1 MNSNECKLKI
11 KICYKGKQFET
22 ESEDIIPLQ
31 KIKEISIE
39 KFDIIKED
47 EKFINF
53 EYHSNKENKNHPI
66 ENEDNIIRYADE
78 DNSGNLFC
86 NLELVINNP
95 KSNLKVSKL
104 SNEIK
109 GEKIENKKPSVID
122 INKITDKVKTDI
134 KQDEKE
140 NNINEINKLKLDI
153 ENIKKRFNF
162 ELTNLQK
169 ENSEKEQKV
178 KDSKNLINNLKENI
192 KKKENE
198 ITIINS
204 EINKLRKENEIEKN
218 QKNNFINKYIQSSNN
233 LNEFIEK
240 TNKCYNNLLKVKSTF
255 EGIIEEMKLKID
267 IVNEYKNEKNENNVK
282 KKDMEEN
289 ENIELIKNVIEQM
302 KIYQNNEVIE
312 ENKKL
317 KEENSKLKIQL
328 EEINNEKNKFDVLT
342 GMFENLKKENQ
353 EIKQIIYYIAE
364 KTEEKNILI
373 NENEPQGKKDK
384 KGHKEN
390 KGNKENKDKKEQKEQ
405 KDKNRILSIFD
416 RIKKVNKEID
426 KNPSNNTKNEI
437 NSSKPKMSKE
447 NNNNNMINKKEKNK
461 YY

>member
-11 KICYKGKQFET
+11 KIYYKGKQFEK

-31 KIKEISIE
+31 EIKEKSIE

-47 EKFINF
+47 EEFINF
-53 EYHSNKENKNHPI
+53 EYHSNKENKNLPI
-66 ENEDNIIRYADE
+66 KNEDDIIRYADE
-78 DNSGNLFC
+78 DSSGNLFC

-95 KSNLKVSKL
+95 KSNLTVSKL

-122 INKITDKVKTDI
+122 LNKITDKVKTDI

-140 NNINEINKLKLDI
+140 KYLNEIKKLKLDI
-153 ENIKKRFNF
+153 ENINKRYNF

-178 KDSKNLINNLKENI
+178 KDSKSLINSLKENI

-204 EINKLRKENEIEKN
+204 EINKLKKENEMANN
-218 QKNNFINKYIQSSNN
+218 QKNDFMNKYIQSSNN

-267 IVNEYKNEKNENNVK
+267 IVNEYKNEKNAK

-289 ENIELIKNVIEQM
+289 ENIELIKSVIEQM
-302 KIYQNNEVIE
+302 KLQQNNEVIE
-312 ENKKL
+312 KNKKL
-317 KEENSKLKIQL
+317 EEENKILKEQIKEL
-328 EEINNEKNKFDVLT
+328 ENKNKIEIESLFGQEISFVNK
-342 GMFENLKKENQ
+342 MFEGIKTDNE
-353 EIKQIIYYIAE
+353 EIKQKIISLSG
-364 KTEEKNILI
+364 IL
-373 NENEPQGKKDK
+373 N
-384 KGHKEN
+384 H
-390 KGNKENKDKKEQKEQ
+390 
-405 KDKNRILSIFD
+405 
-416 RIKKVNKEID
+416 
-426 KNPSNNTKNEI
+426 
-437 NSSKPKMSKE
+437 
-447 NNNNNMINKKEKNK
+447 
-461 YY
+461 